1 MQVYGRSDRGRVRQN
16 NQDAFLCGTLSEDVL
31 FSVVCDGMGGANG
44 GNIASALAVKVIA
57 ARIVER
63 YRENMSADSIHFM
76 LESAIAAANIEVYDT
91 ATADPTLHGMGTTV
105 VATVVTGNQAVVA
118 HIGDSRA
125 YLISDDAIVQVTR
138 DHSVV
143 QQMIERGEL
152 TKEEARTHPNKHF
165 ITRALGVEETVESDV
180 DVVDLPENGKLLIC
194 TDGLSNMVEEADM
207 AAILRS
213 MTPADAVE
221 KLIVSANMAGGSDNI
236 TVSVFA

>member
-1 MQVYGRSDRGRVRQN
+1 MQVYGRSDKGRVRQN
-16 NQDAFLCGTLSEDVL
+16 NQDAFMCGTLAENVL

-63 YRENMSADSIHFM
+63 YRENMSPESIQFM
-76 LESAIAAANIEVYDT
+76 LESAIAAANIEVFDT
-91 ATADPTLHGMGTTV
+91 ATADPALQGMGTTV
-105 VATVVTGNQAVVA
+105 VATVVTGQQAVVA

-125 YLISDDAIVQVTR
+125 YLVSEGDITQITR

-165 ITRALGVEETVESDV
+165 ITRALGVEENVESEV
-180 DVVDLPENGKLLIC
+180 DILELPEGSKLLIC
-194 TDGLSNMVEEADM
+194 TDGLSNMVEEAEM
-207 AAILRS
+207 TNVLHS
-213 MTPADAVE
+213 MTPGDAVE
-221 KLIVSANMAGGSDNI
+221 KLIVAANMAGGSDNI